1 MVLIFI
7 VFLFFIMT
15 FASCSSADKEESR
28 VPVESL
34 AYDSITIAITYPLQ
48 PEYVQYAAY
57 VDGEK
62 AYMVG
67 YNHKSHSLDFISLSG
82 TPCFYIELQ
91 REGAD
96 GVLPPTSFC
105 VTNRQVVWLNSAGI
119 TVLDFQGK
127 VLRRIALS
135 ELREALG
142 GAEYSFKPGG
152 VTSGG
157 FSYLTASGG
166 RVYIPLF
173 SASPEANA
181 VGCLYSPEDG
191 TVSLL
196 PLAYPHEMVAN
207 KDLLGGLALP
217 YIQPIGEKLIYNFP
231 ASSLIH
237 VYEQGATKSFV
248 LSGSDILEQPDAA
261 ALKNLSPRKKF
272 EYESS
277 AARCREVYYSPSR
290 QKYFRLHYGTKTHFI
305 DKNRPV
311 YLMTCDTVGGNVKEY
326 LLPPSVSGHY
336 VVIRDTLYLACSPTV
351 TDDEFKVIKVEL

>member
-1 MVLIFI
+1 MSKLI
-7 VFLFFIMT
+7 LSLLSLLLLT
-15 FASCSSADKEESR
+15 ACSKDRKLVTEQIS
-28 VPVESL
+28 
-34 AYDSITIAITYPLQ
+34 YDSLTIAITYPLQ

-127 VLRRIALS
+127 VLRRTALS
-135 ELREALG
+135 EFRKTLG

-196 PLAYPHEMVAN
+196 PLAYPYEMVAN

-217 YIQPIGEKLIYNFP
+217 YIQPVGDKLLYNFP

-277 AARCREVYYSPSR
+277 AARCREVYYSPSL
-290 QKYFRLHYGTKTHFI
+290 QKYFRVHYGTKTHFM

-311 YLMTCDTVGGNVKEY
+311 YLTTCDTDGGNVKEY
-326 LLPPSVSGHY
+326 LLPPTVSGHY
-336 VVIRDTLYLACSPTV
+336 VVIRDTLYLACSPTA